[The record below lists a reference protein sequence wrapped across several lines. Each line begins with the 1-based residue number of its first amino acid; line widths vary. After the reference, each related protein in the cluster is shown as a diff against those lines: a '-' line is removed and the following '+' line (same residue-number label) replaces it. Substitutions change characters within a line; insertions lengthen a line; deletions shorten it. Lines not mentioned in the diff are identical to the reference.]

1 MKFILHNTR
10 CNIIDHLVEVRDA
23 TPQKFWVVG
32 SIQNMFYLGK
42 CWKSCILLFQ
52 VSSFM
57 SSDAID
63 IIGQTKDKS
72 YSLSDLVGV
81 LNHVN

>member
-23 TPQKFWVVG
+23 TPQSFGLLDQFKICFIQGSVENHAYCCFKFHEW
-32 SIQNMFYLGK
+32 
-42 CWKSCILLFQ
+42 
-52 VSSFM
+52 